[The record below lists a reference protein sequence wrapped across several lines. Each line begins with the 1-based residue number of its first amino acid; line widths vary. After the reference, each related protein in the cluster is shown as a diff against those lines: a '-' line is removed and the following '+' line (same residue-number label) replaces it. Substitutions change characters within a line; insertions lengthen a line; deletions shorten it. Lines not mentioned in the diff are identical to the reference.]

1 MGVSARKAER
11 GWELPVAVAGVLRD
25 GQQLQE
31 LPSAQLPISMKRS
44 TRQVM
49 VNSLRWAGPDSW
61 VTVYSGN
68 RQPFCTTSSL
78 EGRNKGAQDSEKRVL
93 TSSPPPT
100 LEASDSELKKE

>member
-1 MGVSARKAER
+1 MGQKREVKRGLKEEARRKEPSPEQRSQDR
-11 GWELPVAVAGVLRD
+11 GPEQRKTRSCAWLGD
-25 GQQLQE
+25 SSYKNC
-31 LPSAQLPISMKRS
+31 SAQLPISMKRS

-78 EGRNKGAQDSEKRVL
+78 EGETRAHKAE
-93 TSSPPPT
+93 
-100 LEASDSELKKE
+100 